1 MTFSIPFNPPAFPF
15 SFRIGLW
22 PIGWYRL
29 LWEEPSRCVGRRC
42 VGPHGADAQNRA
54 RWRHLVSSPPLTCA
68 HQHISFELNLS
79 AFKGADAVP
88 LLPTAG
94 AARLSGHG
102 SRLRATRRPRHGRT
116 AGSASSAADG
126 AGQTLQGTRN
136 ESDPLIQRA
145 DQPLIAFCRWSCN
158 TIQPLSISC
167 TRRSLAV
174 VFSPALWLTGP
185 ERFRPDDKDRF

>member
-1 MTFSIPFNPPAFPF
+1 MCWAA
-15 SFRIGLW
+15 R
-22 PIGWYRL
+22 
-29 LWEEPSRCVGRRC
+29 RRC
-42 VGPHGADAQNRA
+42 TKSRSLTALGKQPSTHLCSSAHLLRTQSERVQGGRCGTPSTHRRSGPFIRPWLA
-54 RWRHLVSSPPLTCA
+54 
-68 HQHISFELNLS
+68 
-79 AFKGADAVP
+79 
-88 LLPTAG
+88 
-94 AARLSGHG
+94 
-102 SRLRATRRPRHGRT
+102 LRATRRPRHGRT